1 MQLKGYDCD
10 QVRQWK
16 AEMERC
22 KPIQEPFRKST
33 RQEMWAVWVGIR
45 GRLGEENSGGRI
57 LSLF

>member
-1 MQLKGYDCD
+1 MQLKGDACD

-22 KPIQEPFRKST
+22 KPIQEPFRKWT
-33 RQEMWAVWVGIR
+33 RQEMWAVWVGR
-45 GRLGEENSGGRI
+45 GGRLGEENSGGRI